1 MTRDALIQ
9 WIDDHTD
16 EMIRDFQALL
26 RAESVRSEERLPS
39 APFGKGVRDALD
51 VTLSMG
57 ERFGLNPRDFDGY
70 ACDMTLGDGAEMV
83 AS

>member
-16 EMIRDFQALL
+16 EMVRDFQSLL
-26 RAESVRSEERLPS
+26 RAESVRSEESLPG

-51 VTLSMG
+51 VT
-57 ERFGLNPRDFDGY
+57 
-70 ACDMTLGDGAEMV
+70 
-83 AS
+83 